1 VSLLNKLAIVL
12 LLIGVTGAM
21 YFVLHTGHNNRSAV
35 LVGLFVIWVLSPFLA
50 LILASIVSRSWS
62 SSTRMILYALM
73 VLVTVGSLVGYAGVF
88 SPAGTKPAAIFLIVP
103 LVSWLLIAIIVPIAK
118 SKSKLK
124 SDH

>member
-1 VSLLNKLAIVL
+1 MSRLNKLAIVL
-12 LLIGVTGAM
+12 LLIGVTGSM
-21 YFVLHTGHNNRSAV
+21 YFVLHTGRNNRSAV

-50 LILASIVSRSWS
+50 LILACIVSRSWS

-88 SPAGTKPAAIFLIVP
+88 SPTGTKPAAIFLIVP
-103 LVSWLLIAIIVPIAK
+103 LVSWLLIAIIIPITK
-118 SKSKLK
+118 SRSKLK